1 MLVVASIVAMSARSA
16 SATAAKPAAR
26 PVVEL
31 VVAAPEREATELG
44 QVATELLG
52 RLSVEVRVRRVDA
65 IDVEE
70 VARPADS
77 HPVYRA
83 RAFVD
88 LKRPAHAVLWLV
100 DSARDRV
107 LIRDL
112 ESAPGREEITR
123 EELAHILEAS
133 TEGLLAGETI
143 GVPRAEALPLL
154 APKKK
159 SPPPAAPSPARHV
172 QAAVLY
178 EAELFA
184 DTPRIMHGPE
194 VAVLVPLPLGGLDL
208 GLWIAGQYRFPVI
221 VDAAPVGAR
230 FEGGAVR
237 ALATLGQRLGAKAR
251 LSWGLG
257 GGADFV
263 DLAPTGTATDT
274 VTVEQG
280 RLLTFAILRAA
291 VGLELRAWS
300 NVSIWSRLAADF
312 DFSGTSYVFERST
325 GEELVL
331 RPWPVRPALAAGVA
345 FP

>member
-1 MLVVASIVAMSARSA
+1 M
-16 SATAAKPAAR
+16 
-26 PVVEL
+26 
-31 VVAAPEREATELG
+31 
-44 QVATELLG
+44 
-52 RLSVEVRVRRVDA
+52 
-65 IDVEE
+65 
-70 VARPADS
+70 
-77 HPVYRA
+77 
-83 RAFVD
+83 
-88 LKRPAHAVLWLV
+88 
-100 DSARDRV
+100 
-107 LIRDL
+107 
-112 ESAPGREEITR
+112 
-123 EELAHILEAS
+123 
-133 TEGLLAGETI
+133 
-143 GVPRAEALPLL
+143 
-154 APKKK
+154 
-159 SPPPAAPSPARHV
+159 
-172 QAAVLY
+172 
-178 EAELFA
+178 
-184 DTPRIMHGPE
+184 
-194 VAVLVPLPLGGLDL
+194 
-208 GLWIAGQYRFPVI
+208 
-221 VDAAPVGAR
+221 
-230 FEGGAVR
+230 R